1 MAFINIGF
9 GNMIND
15 DKVVVMITPDSAPAK
30 RMVAKAREDGVAI
43 DATQGRR
50 TRALLVTESGQVVLS
65 ALVPET
71 IADRTRKTKLQDSQS
86 EETDNDEA

>member
-9 GNMIND
+9 GNIVND
-15 DKVVVMITPDSAPAK
+15 DKLVAMITPDSAPAK
-30 RMVAKAREDGVAI
+30 RLVQNAKESGLVI

-50 TRALLVTESGQVVLS
+50 TRAVLVTERGQVVLS

-71 IADRTRKTKLQDSQS
+71 IAERSRKTAT
-86 EETDNDEA
+86 EAPPAGDEANEV

>member
-30 RMVAKAREDGVAI
+30 RMIAKARDEGMAI

-50 TRALLVTESGQVVLS
+50 TRALLVTETGQVVLS

-71 IADRTRKTKLQDSQS
+71 IADRTRKQ
-86 EETDNDEA
+86 EEQKKDEA

>member
-9 GNMIND
+9 GNVVND
-15 DKVVVMITPDSAPAK
+15 DKIVAMITPDSAPAK
-30 RMVAKAREDGVAI
+30 RLIQNAREKNYII

-50 TRALLVTESGQVVLS
+50 TRAVLLTEQGQVILS

-71 IADRTRKTKLQDSQS
+71 IAGRSRKNAGTWEG
-86 EETDNDEA
+86 EEANET

>member
-9 GNMIND
+9 GNIVND
-15 DKVVVMITPDSAPAK
+15 EKLVAMITPDSAPAK
-30 RMVAKAREDGVAI
+30 RLVQNAKESGSVI

-50 TRALLVTESGQVVLS
+50 TRAVLVTERGQVVLS

-71 IADRTRKTKLQDSQS
+71 IAERSRKITTETIPTG
-86 EETDNDEA
+86 EEANEA